1 MKSINYYDSSYS
13 PNEACEQN
21 NDYMDCGACND
32 MGMIDGQVYCDCI
45 HGNARVNHDYE
56 DEMALLNVD
65 LVVAKLRLLENER
78 MDSLRDEMSYNGD
91 C

>member
-1 MKSINYYDSSYS
+1 MKSLSYFDSSYS

-21 NDYMDCGACND
+21 DNYMDCGACYD
-32 MGMIDGQVYCDCI
+32 TGMIVEEDVYCDCI
-45 HGNARVNHDYE
+45 HGNARIGHDYE
-56 DEMALLNVD
+56 DEMASPPV
-65 LVVAKLRLLENER
+65 ENEL

>member
-21 NDYMDCGACND
+21 NDYMDCGACYD
-32 MGMIDGQVYCDCI
+32 TGMIVEEDVYCDCM
-45 HGNARVNHDYE
+45 HGKARVIHE
-56 DEMALLNVD
+56 DEDMAMASPTV
-65 LVVAKLRLLENER
+65 ENER

>member
-21 NDYMDCGACND
+21 NDYMDCGACYD
-32 MGMIDGQVYCDCI
+32 TGSIGDDVYCDCI
-45 HGNARVNHDYE
+45 HGNARIGHDME
-56 DEMALLNVD
+56 DEMSSPPI
-65 LVVAKLRLLENER
+65 ENER